1 MVTLQFL
8 SLLWCITF
16 NIGIQLILNADEMLC
31 KLFDWR
37 ILIFMFDVDGN
48 LLFAHEVVLI
58 FV

>member
-1 MVTLQFL
+1 MQ
-8 SLLWCITF
+8 
-16 NIGIQLILNADEMLC
+16 MLC

-37 ILIFMFDVDGN
+37 ILIFMFDIDDN

>member
-1 MVTLQFL
+1 MQ
-8 SLLWCITF
+8 
-16 NIGIQLILNADEMLC
+16 MLC

-37 ILIFMFDVDGN
+37 ILNFIFDIDGN